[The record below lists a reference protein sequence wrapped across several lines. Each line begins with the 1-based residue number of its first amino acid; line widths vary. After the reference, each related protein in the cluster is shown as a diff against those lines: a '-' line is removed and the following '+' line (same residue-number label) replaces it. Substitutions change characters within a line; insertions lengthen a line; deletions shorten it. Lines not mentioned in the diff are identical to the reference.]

1 MNNLKKAFTEI
12 EQNLNRY
19 WAELNVESYLKE
31 IKYLSQFVLE
41 VSGLT
46 TKKYLI
52 KSILCTE

>member
-1 MNNLKKAFTEI
+1 MNNLKKAFTKI
-12 EQNLNRY
+12 ELEPKY